1 MFAYKR
7 KSTKDSNMQLQ
18 EGKSLDIEME
28 GPVTIHRASPEA
40 LAESIK
46 NEAELDGMRQAH

>member
-1 MFAYKR
+1 
-7 KSTKDSNMQLQ
+7 MQLQ